1 LIKKKKT
8 STPLALDRH
17 NRITVLPW
25 WLWHKLYINFR
36 NAKIFKFYFLAKKTL
51 LVKENV
57 ESSEN
62 FQNIPFPKWNLQN

>member
-17 NRITVLPW
+17 NRITVVPW
-25 WLWHKLYINFR
+25 WLWHKFFNFR
-36 NAKIFKFYFLAKKTL
+36 KFSKFIF
-51 LVKENV
+51 VKENV
-57 ESSEN
+57 ESFET